1 MEHNRTVIRRLAVVH
16 GRVQGVGFR
25 YTARALASRLGLAGY
40 ARNRPDGAVEVAIEG
55 DEASVGL
62 MLTWL
67 QSGPRSA
74 EVESVEVSDVAP
86 IGEAGFRITD

>member
-1 MEHNRTVIRRLAVVH
+1 MIRRLAVVH

-25 YTARALASRLGLAGY
+25 YTARVQASHLGLAGY
-40 ARNRPDGAVEVAIEG
+40 ARNRPDGAVEVEIEG

-67 QSGPRSA
+67 QTGPRSA
-74 EVESVEVSDVAP
+74 EVESVEVSDVEP
-86 IGEAGFRITD
+86 IGEAEFRITD